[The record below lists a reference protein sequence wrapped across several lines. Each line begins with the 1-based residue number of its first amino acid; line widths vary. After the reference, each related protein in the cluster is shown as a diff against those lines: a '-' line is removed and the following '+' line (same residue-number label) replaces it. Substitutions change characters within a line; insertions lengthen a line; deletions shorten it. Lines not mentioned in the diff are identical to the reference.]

1 MTPVHVIHAFICF
14 YVANITCTCI
24 FTDLEITNEGLMIEE
39 NPHNKSSINLS
50 LITEKSK
57 GEKLIIKIIIIKII
71 LFL

>member
-1 MTPVHVIHAFICF
+1 
-14 YVANITCTCI
+14 
-24 FTDLEITNEGLMIEE
+24 MIEE